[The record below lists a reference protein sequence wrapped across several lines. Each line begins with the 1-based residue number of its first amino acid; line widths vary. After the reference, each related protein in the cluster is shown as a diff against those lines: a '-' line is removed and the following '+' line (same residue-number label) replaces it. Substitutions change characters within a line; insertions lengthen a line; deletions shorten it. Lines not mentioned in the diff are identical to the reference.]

1 MLKAANI
8 VQTAII
14 ASGARRASRSPMCL
28 KWVWMSACL
37 WKSGRLWGAWRE
49 WLGGTR
55 TPGVPATEATV
66 FPHTYR
72 SYPAVRFYGLVS
84 RSYYLLP
91 GLAGRASDGRHWTRV
106 RFDWTDKRW
115 RGCPHPQAAM
125 SAPELLGLPQTKIG
139 SSTSFHY
146 DLEDK
151 TLYIW
156 TKNCPDTSL
165 PQGDGKRSVEVLQKF
180 SWADLVK
187 VGVKPANK
195 Q

>member
-1 MLKAANI
+1 
-8 VQTAII
+8 
-14 ASGARRASRSPMCL
+14 MCL

-37 WKSGRLWGAWRE
+37 WESGRLWGAWRE

-146 DLEDK
+146 DLKDK

-156 TKNCPDTSL
+156 EKNCPDTSL

-180 SWADLVK
+180 SWADLEK
-187 VGVKPANK
+187 VEVKPANK
-195 Q
+195 QWAVSKKRWVFWNWLE